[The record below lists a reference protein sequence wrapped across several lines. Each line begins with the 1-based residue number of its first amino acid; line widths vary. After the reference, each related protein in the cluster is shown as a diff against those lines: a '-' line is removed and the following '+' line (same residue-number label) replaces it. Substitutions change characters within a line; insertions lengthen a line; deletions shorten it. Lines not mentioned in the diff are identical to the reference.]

1 MEAVL
6 TICGRYARKIII
18 SAGNYPL
25 LSNSSTQANTR
36 YSKMFGAYNASTL
49 NAETIRQFVQWHH
62 RIDSSVGY
70 AFVHMSPD
78 LVCQNRLRCPVAT
91 AITQG
96 ALRPEQKAS
105 SKHISPLSYCH
116 PLVQSGLASNVL
128 TCPILPL
135 WILWLAKQT
144 TAGSTKTGWNYTYIH
159 TAGPTPGQRC
169 ARVPLDSHVCNPP
182 ASIIYL
188 GRAAPASPAQSSLWA
203 ARTERMLLCLSRI
216 LAILSYK
223 LLYIRTARILYYRYD
238 IYIYMHILHVIICY
252 IYILNCIY
260 TNIQIL
266 DSMYI
271 YAQYMQL
278 LYYIYI
284 HAIVI
289 YII

>member
-116 PLVQSGLASNVL
+116 PLVQSGLAPNVL

-144 TAGSTKTGWNYTYIH
+144 TAGSTKTGWNYTS
-159 TAGPTPGQRC
+159 TPQ
-169 ARVPLDSHVCNPP
+169 APHP
-182 ASIIYL
+182 AS
-188 GRAAPASPAQSSLWA
+188 SVQECHW
-203 ARTERMLLCLSRI
+203 
-216 LAILSYK
+216 
-223 LLYIRTARILYYRYD
+223 IRTSAIHRLLSSIWGCTSIPCPKFTLGCKNRAHVVVSEQNTCDTLHHLSCKFLQVALYPHCTHTIL
-238 IYIYMHILHVIICY
+238 
-252 IYILNCIY
+252 
-260 TNIQIL
+260 
-266 DSMYI
+266 
-271 YAQYMQL
+271 
-278 LYYIYI
+278 
-284 HAIVI
+284 
-289 YII
+289 